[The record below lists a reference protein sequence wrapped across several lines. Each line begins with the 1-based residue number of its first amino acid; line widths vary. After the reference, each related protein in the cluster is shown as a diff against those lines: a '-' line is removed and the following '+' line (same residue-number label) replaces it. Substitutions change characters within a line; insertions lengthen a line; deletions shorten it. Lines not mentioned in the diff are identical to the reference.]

1 MFTLNSEN
9 SIIYFKIQRMK
20 KIVLLPLNALFA
32 GNDIRAKAT
41 KMLFAT
47 LLVSVMSF
55 SAFAAVTITA
65 GSGGTG
71 ICQSTAVG
79 GGATAYTTLGTITV
93 TEGSVNDISTGS
105 NTLILNPP
113 TGWSFNTSVVPTFAN
128 NMGADIN
135 SISGSY
141 SGGNLVVTIN
151 AGNNVLSDQFT
162 ISNLQVQP
170 NSTSSASGYIYA
182 SVASIIAGIT
192 TGSAG
197 TNFANLSLGVSVA
210 PSITIAVSPTG
221 TTCLGSPLTFSPSS
235 TSNSG
240 TTPTY
245 NWYVNG
251 ALTATG
257 ASFVTSSL
265 SNGDVVNAVMTVGGT
280 GVCTFPLTATS
291 NNITTTIS
299 TLPTATTVTGGGTFC
314 GSTTINAAGGT
325 GGTIYF
331 QGTTSGG
338 TSTATPATSQVI
350 NTVGTNTY
358 YFRSQSAGGCW
369 GPEGSVTVTINAVPT
384 AVTVSGGSVTCGGT
398 QTITASGGVGGTM
411 YFQGTTS
418 GGTSTATASSSQVI
432 ATSGTY
438 YFRAQSPSGCWSA
451 EGSTVVTI
459 NNPATVNAGAP
470 QSVCAGGTIT
480 LAGTRGG
487 GATSSTWSAPTG
499 SFSNTALLNSTYTP
513 SLPNGTETLT
523 LTTNDP
529 DGAGPC
535 PAVSSTVVI
544 TINPTPTPVTVF
556 PVSGSTFCG
565 SQGISAFGGT
575 GGIIYYQGLTSGG
588 TSTATPSTFQ
598 TVTSTGTYFFRA
610 QSGSGCWSVEG
621 SSLININPPA
631 TVSAGAAQA
640 VCQGGTITLAGSIG
654 GSASSATWSAPSGT
668 FSNVTSLSST
678 YTPTIS
684 SGTVVLTLTT
694 NDPDGAG
701 PCGTAS
707 STVTITVNPAATVNA
722 GFPQTVCSNGTITL
736 AGTMGGSAAT
746 TFWTA
751 PSGTFGVPG
760 SLNSTYTP
768 SIGSGTETL
777 TLTTNDPDGAGPCAA
792 VSSSVVITVNPAA
805 TSNAGTPQSVCAG
818 GTITLSGLMGGS
830 ASTTLWSAPS
840 GSFSD
845 VTSPSS
851 TYTPSIASG
860 TVTLTLTTNDPDGAG
875 PCTTAAST
883 VLITV
888 NALPFAYNVTGGGA
902 YCAGGAGVPIGLNNS
917 VATVSYQLMRGATA
931 VGLPVTGAG
940 TSISFGNQ
948 TVAGTYTVIGTNIAT
963 SCTNTMSGSASVT
976 VNPLPTTFAVTG
988 GGQYCAGGSGVHVGL
1003 FGSQST
1009 FTYQLY
1015 VNAVPTGAAVI
1026 GTGSAIDFGFQT
1038 AGGTYTVIATDPI
1051 TACTN
1056 NMTGSVTVTV
1066 NPLPSAY
1073 IVSGGG
1079 NYCAGGAGLHIFLS
1093 NSDAGINYQLM
1104 NGATA
1109 VGAPT
1114 PGTGGALDFG
1124 AQLAGGTYTVVATD
1138 ATTGCVNTM
1147 TSSATI
1153 VVDPLPIVQTVTG
1166 GGQYCAGGTP
1176 PSVGL
1181 SSSESGVDYDLYV
1194 DATYLM
1200 TLSGTNSALDFGPQ
1214 ATGGA
1219 YSVVA
1224 INTTTGCTSTMTSTV
1239 TVIVNPLPVVQTLN
1253 PGGSYCAGGTGVD
1266 LTLAASESG
1275 VNYELFL
1282 NAVTTGTIV
1291 AGGASPLDFGFQ
1303 TAGGNYTVVATNATT
1318 GCTSNMAGTATI
1330 VVNPLPIAY
1339 NVSVGGH
1346 YCSGGAGIDVT
1357 LSNSDNTV
1365 GYQLFNSG
1373 VPVGGLMTGTNGVL
1387 DFGFQTAGGAY
1398 TVVGTDLT
1406 TFCMNNMTDTSFIV
1420 VDALPTVYTVGGG
1433 GSYCAGGSGVA
1444 VTLSGS
1450 DAGVNYQ
1457 TFVNGVGATTYSGT
1471 GAALSNL
1478 ETAAGLYTSVATDI
1492 TTGCTSNMSGTAT
1505 VSINPLP
1512 APITG
1517 SLNVCEGGTTTLS
1530 DATPFG
1536 TWTSSNP
1543 SIATIGSSSGV
1554 VNGITAGTFNVTYT
1568 LTATG
1573 CMVTS
1578 SNTVNPLP
1586 VVSPIVGASALCSGS
1601 STTYTDAVSGGVW
1614 SSDNVLVASVDPF
1627 GVVTGGTPGSA
1638 MISYTVTSPFG
1649 CATTVSSS
1657 IIILSTPTV
1666 APITGTV
1673 TNICAGLSFNLN
1685 DITPDGVW
1693 SSSDISIADVNTTG
1707 MVNALSFGSAY
1718 ITYSVT
1724 NSNGCTTSQVW
1735 GVSVGN
1741 PMPTSAILPAS
1752 GNATLCG
1759 GNPVTLSVTSV
1770 SSTLTYEWSL
1780 SGSPIAGATDSSYV
1794 ATTAGSYTAMIGNG
1808 TCFITL
1814 AAVNVVNPPVP
1825 VILYDTV
1832 ANVLYTGS
1840 FSSYQWYLNGV
1851 ELPGATT
1858 YSIPR
1863 VSGGAYTVLAGDRNG
1878 CTDTS
1883 AAYIF
1888 DAPVITRVNQAV
1900 NSESIRIYP
1909 NPVTSVLYIDAPGKV
1924 TVTVM
1929 SADGK
1934 MLLSQKEAVSIN
1946 VGQLADGMYMIMVYD
1961 ENNMLMKAS
1970 KFIKQ

>member
-1 MFTLNSEN
+1 
-9 SIIYFKIQRMK
+9 MK
-20 KIVLLPLNALFA
+20 KRVLLLLNALFA
-32 GNDIRAKAT
+32 GKSNRSNAA
-41 KMLFAT
+41 KMLVAT
-47 LLVSVMSF
+47 LLFSVIGF
-55 SAFAAVTITA
+55 SAFATVTVSSGT
-65 GSGGTG
+65 GGTG
-71 ICQSTAVG
+71 ICPNTAPS
-79 GGATAYTTLGTITV
+79 GGASAYTYVNNITVSEGANNDFGSGTITM
-93 TEGSVNDISTGS
+93 TFT
-105 NTLILNPP
+105 PP
-113 TGWSFNTSVVPTFAN
+113 TGWQFNT
-128 NMGADIN
+128 GALPIVSTPAGGDFTA
-135 SISGSY
+135 ISSSY
-141 SGGNLVVTIN
+141 SGGDLVVSITST
-151 AGNNVLSDQFT
+151 GTSLHDQ
-162 ISNLQVQP
+162 ILIYNLQVQP
-170 NSTSSASGYIYA
+170 TTPTSASGYIYA
-182 SVASIIAGIT
+182 SALSAAVPGIT

-197 TNFANLSLGVSVA
+197 TNFASLSLSAASTPSVS
-210 PSITIAVSPTG
+210 IAVSPIGTVCTG
-221 TTCLGSPLTFSPSS
+221 TNLTFTP
-235 TSNSG
+235 TPING
-240 TTPTY
+240 GATPTY
-245 NWYVNG
+245 SWRVNG
-251 ALTATG
+251 GAVASGATY
-257 ASFVTSSL
+257 SSSSL
-265 SNGDVVNAVMTVGGT
+265 INGDVVSTIMTPSGG
-280 GVCTFPLTATS
+280 GCIYPLTATS
-291 NNITTTIS
+291 NNIVVSIS
-299 TLPTATTVTGGGTFC
+299 TPPTAAIVSGGGSFC
-314 GSTTINAAGGT
+314 GSTTITASGGT
-325 GGTIYF
+325 GGTMYF

-350 NTVGTNTY
+350 NTLGTNTY
-358 YFRSQSAGGCW
+358 YFRAQSAGGCW
-369 GPEGSVTVTINAVPT
+369 GPEGSVTVTINAIPT
-384 AVTVSGGSVTCGGT
+384 PVTVSGGSVTCGGT
-398 QTITASGGVGGTM
+398 QTITASGGTGGTM
-411 YFQGTTS
+411 YFQGITS
-418 GGTSTATASSSQVI
+418 GGTSIATPSSSEI
-432 ATSGTY
+432 IGASGTY
-438 YFRAQSPSGCWSA
+438 YFRAQAPSGCWSA

-459 NNPATVNAGAP
+459 NTPATVNAGAP

-535 PAVSSTVVI
+535 PAVSSTVLI

-598 TVTSTGTYFFRA
+598 TVTATGTYFFRA

-631 TVSAGAAQA
+631 TVSAGAAQT
-640 VCQGGTITLAGSIG
+640 VCQGGTITLAGVIG

-722 GFPQTVCSNGTITL
+722 GFPQTVCSNGSITL
-736 AGTMGGSAAT
+736 AGSMGGSAAT

-751 PSGTFGVPG
+751 PSGTFGAPG
-760 SLNSTYTP
+760 ALNSSYTP

-792 VSSSVVITVNPAA
+792 VSSSVLITVNPAA
-805 TSNAGTPQSVCAG
+805 TSNAGAPQSVCAG

-830 ASTTLWSAPS
+830 ASTTLWTAPT

-845 VTSPSS
+845 ATSPGSD
-851 TYTPSIASG
+851 YTPSIASG

-888 NALPFAYNVTGGGA
+888 NALPFAYNVTGGGQ

-940 TSISFGNQ
+940 TSITFGNQ
-948 TVAGTYTVIGTNIAT
+948 TVAGTYTVIGTNIST
-963 SCTNTMSGSASVT
+963 LCTNTMSGSASVT
-976 VNPLPTTFAVTG
+976 VNPLPTAFAVTG
-988 GGQYCAGGSGVHVGL
+988 GGQYCAGGTGVHVGL
-1003 FGSQST
+1003 FSSQAT

-1015 VNAVPTGAAVI
+1015 VNAVPTGGAVI

-1038 AGGTYTVIATDPI
+1038 AGGTYTVVATNPV
-1051 TACTN
+1051 TSCTN
-1056 NMTGSVTVTV
+1056 NMTGSVGVTV
-1066 NPLPSAY
+1066 NPLPTPY

-1093 NSDAGINYQLM
+1093 NSLGGINYQLF
-1104 NGATA
+1104 NGASA
-1109 VGAPT
+1109 VGAPV

-1147 TSSATI
+1147 TGSATI

-1200 TLSGTNSALDFGPQ
+1200 TLSGTGSALDFGPQ

-1219 YSVVA
+1219 YSVIA
-1224 INTTTGCTSTMTSTV
+1224 INTTSGCTSTMTSTV

-1266 LTLAASESG
+1266 LTLTASESG

-1318 GCTSNMAGTATI
+1318 GCTSNMAGTATV

-1357 LSNSDNTV
+1357 LSNSDNTI
-1365 GYQLFNSG
+1365 GYQLFNNG
-1373 VPVGGLMTGTNGVL
+1373 VPVGGLMTGTNSVL

-1471 GAALSNL
+1471 GGALSNM
-1478 ETAAGLYTSVATDI
+1478 ETAAGLYTSVATNI

-1517 SLNVCEGGTTTLS
+1517 SLNVCAGGTTTLS

-1543 SIATIGSSSGV
+1543 SIATIGISSGI
-1554 VNGITAGTFNVTYT
+1554 VNGITAGTFKVTYT

-1614 SSDNVLVASVDPF
+1614 SSDNVFVASVGSSS

-1638 MISYTVTSPFG
+1638 MISYTVTTPFG

-1657 IIILSTPTV
+1657 VIILSIPTV

-1724 NSNGCTTSQVW
+1724 NSNGCTVSQVW

-1741 PMPTSAILPAS
+1741 PMPASAILPSS

-1770 SSTLTYEWSL
+1770 SSALTYEWSL

-1878 CTDTS
+1878 CADTS

-1900 NSESIRIYP
+1900 NGESIRIYP